1 MNNQEI
7 LDKNADLIKQHLK
20 STHKSICVLKDEII
34 TADLEYRSL
43 ADIKRI
49 AELEG
54 FNVGLAEESC
64 AQQKRIAELEKANKL
79 LKQVEQIFND
89 SPDLEFSRF
98 KEMFPSDFAA
108 HDLEQQAKAL
118 SEYSEHL
125 ISEAEEIPIGLE
137 HKGRGSNI
145 YNWQTHFARE
155 LRYRANN
162 LSNAKE
168 ALKEQVK

>member
-1 MNNQEI
+1 MTKPAGK
-7 LDKNADLIKQHLK
+7 LLFAYR
-20 STHKSICVLKDEII
+20 TI
-34 TADLEYRSL
+34 TALNE
-43 ADIKRI
+43 RI
-49 AELEG
+49 T
-54 FNVGLAEESC
+54 
-64 AQQKRIAELEKANKL
+64 ELEKENEL
-79 LKQVEQIFND
+79 LKQVEKIFND

-108 HDLEQQAKAL
+108 HNLEQQAKSL
-118 SEYSEHL
+118 REYSEYL
-125 ISEAEEIPIGLE
+125 TSNAEGIPLGLE

-168 ALKEQVK
+168 ALKEQGR